1 MESEIWK
8 DVAGYEGLYQVS
20 SFGRVKSL
28 GHDAWHKGR
37 ILKQHL
43 DGKGAYFLIA
53 LHKNKTK
60 ENMLVHRLVTQHF
73 IPNPNNLPQVNHK
86 DENKKNN
93 HVDNLE
99 WCTAEYNMNYGNA
112 MKRMIETRFKNN
124 NVSDMVEKCKQTKIK
139 NQSYSCE
146 KPVAQYTLNGDFV
159 ANYSSATDAEH
170 KTGISRCGIQ
180 RCCIGRY
187 KQAKGYIWK
196 YIK

>member
-1 MESEIWK
+1 MIQ
-8 DVAGYEGLYQVS
+8 YQ
-20 SFGRVKSL
+20 
-28 GHDAWHKGR
+28 
-37 ILKQHL
+37 ILDKRKFKLEKAENDL
-43 DGKGAYFLIA
+43 DLIS
-53 LHKNKTK
+53 K
-60 ENMLVHRLVTQHF
+60 E
-73 IPNPNNLPQVNHK
+73 
-86 DENKKNN
+86 
-93 HVDNLE
+93 
-99 WCTAEYNMNYGNA
+99 YNA